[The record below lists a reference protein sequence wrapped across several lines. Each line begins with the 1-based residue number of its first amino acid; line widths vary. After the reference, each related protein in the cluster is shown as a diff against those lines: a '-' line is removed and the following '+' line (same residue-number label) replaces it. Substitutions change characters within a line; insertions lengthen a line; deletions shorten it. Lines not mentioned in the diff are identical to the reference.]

1 MEKNL
6 GYLFTYFQYPES
18 IIGSL
23 RSSNIIERMFKEIR
37 QRIKVIDSLHSE
49 CAAMKLIFLR
59 MVELNEKWFNRVIK
73 GYYRCQD
80 EIREMFREKKHSD
93 YLCSSKVKSLF
104 FKKLLNFSSNIIYI
118 INSQVIMQR

>member
-23 RSSNIIERMFKEIR
+23 RSSNIIERMFNEIR

-49 CAAMKLIFLR
+49 FAAMKLIFLK
-59 MVELNEKWFNRVIK
+59 VVKLNEKWSIGVVKMYYKFKAHIK
-73 GYYRCQD
+73 KRLRKRY
-80 EIREMFREKKHSD
+80 H
-93 YLCSSKVKSLF
+93 
-104 FKKLLNFSSNIIYI
+104 
-118 INSQVIMQR
+118 